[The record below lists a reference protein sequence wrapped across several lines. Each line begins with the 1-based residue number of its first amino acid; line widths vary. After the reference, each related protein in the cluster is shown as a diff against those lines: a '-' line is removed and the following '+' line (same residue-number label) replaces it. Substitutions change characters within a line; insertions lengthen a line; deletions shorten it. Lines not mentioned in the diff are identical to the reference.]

1 MATIDV
7 RFAKQVFAAVREGK
21 AQQEATAIDRLC
33 RAIDTACRL
42 HILKPLAKAEEELAI
57 FRGQFEEYMELCW
70 TDHPVLR
77 GGQYILQGNQ
87 LRWGGTISSF
97 ASRWERFVVESIG
110 RLFMPGREQDF
121 ARTCQVVSSH
131 RAAQHIL
138 MNLIFELQL
147 LCATERTKAGPFQL
161 VYSTNDIFVKM
172 HQTWNGANYQVGNY
186 ALEQAGTAAMVAEV
200 NALFGKIG
208 LPADMLTPGPNGGT
222 VILSI

>member
-1 MATIDV
+1 M
-7 RFAKQVFAAVREGK
+7 
-21 AQQEATAIDRLC
+21 
-33 RAIDTACRL
+33 L
-42 HILKPLAKAEEELAI
+42 H
-57 FRGQFEEYMELCW
+57 
-70 TDHPVLR
+70 D
-77 GGQYILQGNQ
+77 NQ
-87 LRWGGTISSF
+87 LRWGGTIDHF

-138 MNLIFELQL
+138 MNLVFEL
-147 LCATERTKAGPFQL
+147 QL

-200 NALFGKIG
+200 NALFGTIG